1 MATKSTAVKLTLKIT
16 SFIIRMLLN
25 IIFYILVVFLIVNF
39 SKSAYAF
46 AYQIYGPVTF
56 EEAPGKEVVFQ
67 IKKGDSKMDIATK
80 LQTYRVIENKY
91 PFYLKTKLTEYV
103 IKPGTYVINSAMTY
117 EEILSVI
124 TDYSKSIVKDEDSE
138 KALQEEKKQNK
149 DEASQD
155 DSKDTE
161 NAEQQDEDSDLY
173 DGANS
178 DTDEE

>member
-1 MATKSTAVKLTLKIT
+1 
-16 SFIIRMLLN
+16 MLLN
-25 IIFYILVVFLIVNF
+25 IIFYILVVFLIINF

-46 AYQIYGPVTF
+46 AYQVYGPVAF

-91 PFYLKTKLTEYV
+91 PFFLKTKLTEYV

-124 TDYSKSIVKDEDSE
+124 TDYSQSIVKDEDSE
-138 KALQEEKKQNK
+138 KALKEEKQNK
-149 DEASQD
+149 DGDSQS

-161 NAEQQDEDSDLY
+161 NAEQQDKDSDLY
-173 DGANS
+173 DGTNS